1 MLLAQ
6 IMQSF
11 LVQNN
16 AFYLAPKCFAR
27 VFSTSMVSIC
37 ITFGIKN
44 CSNKAFAGFQIGSGI
59 AGVLQ
64 SSAEVLPGAKFDLA
78 LQEFPLSTRAHA
90 ARLLG
95 RSVHQHFYHGLLFF
109 SSFLFCSWFLTKS
122 SLIFF
127 LPIALCSDN
136 ANKCI
141 LIVFFQ
147 MVAKNVF

>member
-64 SSAEVLPGAKFDLA
+64 SSAEVLPGAKFDLV

-109 SSFLFCSWFLTKS
+109 SFLQLVFNQIFIDFLFAYSTLF
-122 SLIFF
+122 
-127 LPIALCSDN
+127 
-136 ANKCI
+136 
-141 LIVFFQ
+141 
-147 MVAKNVF
+147 